1 MEKTPI
7 ETGAKSCQART
18 VYSRA
23 RTFVAQEETAM
34 DWDDLKPKPKKVVTV
49 GEDLRSLS
57 VSELQERIG
66 ELQQEI
72 ERVQGELSAK
82 KAHEAAAAQIFKR

>member
-1 MEKTPI
+1 
-7 ETGAKSCQART
+7 
-18 VYSRA
+18 
-23 RTFVAQEETAM
+23 M
-34 DWDDLKPKPKKVVTV
+34 DWDDLEPKPKKVVTV
-49 GEDLRSLS
+49 GEDLRTLS

-72 ERVQGELSAK
+72 ERVKGELGAK